1 MAQWNDYWGTP
12 DWLEEIE
19 GWVSMVLDAYDLLRT
34 GPLERGPI
42 RLWSTQVLVPTDHGT
57 LYVKAINPG
66 QQAEVAVTT
75 TAAGIAPDQLVMPLA
90 VEPMRGW
97 MISPDYGETMARIP
111 STDHQLW
118 ERILRDFARLQKTL
132 IPHGDEL
139 FDAGLTQFDPRHLP
153 AYIDDQVMFHATLPS
168 EHPLHLPARD
178 AEELDSQLG
187 PVRTMCEFLA
197 SAAVPLSLD
206 HNDLHRGNAFLP
218 ASSDEPLRF
227 LDLGDAYWAH
237 PFSSLAVPLATM
249 SKELKTTPADPR
261 IRQAVSAYLREW
273 EEYGT
278 PAELGRLIEPALRLG
293 KLQSHGTWVSML
305 AGASD
310 ADMERYAVRALRP
323 LAELVAP
330 LTL

>member
-1 MAQWNDYWGTP
+1 MAQWNEYWGTGA
-12 DWLEEIE
+12 WLEEID
-19 GWVSMVLDAYDLLRT
+19 GWVSMVLDAYDLRRT
-34 GPLERGPI
+34 GELERGQV
-42 RLWSTQVLVPTDHGT
+42 RLWSTQVVVPTDHGK

-66 QQAEVAVTT
+66 QQAEVSVTT

-97 MISPDYGETMARIP
+97 MISPDYGQTMARIP
-111 STDHQLW
+111 STDPGLW
-118 ERILRDFARLQKTL
+118 ERLLRDFARLQKSL
-132 IPHGDEL
+132 LPHGDEL

-153 AYIDDQVMFHATLPS
+153 SYIDEQVMLHASMPS

-197 SAAVPLSLD
+197 SCRMPLSLD

-218 ASSDEPLRF
+218 ASADEPLRF
-227 LDLGDAYWAH
+227 IDLGDAYWAH
-237 PFSSLAVPLATM
+237 PFSSLALPLRTM
-249 SKELKTTPADPR
+249 SKELGTTPADPR
-261 IRQAVSAYLREW
+261 IRQAVAAYVQEW
-273 EEYGT
+273 EDYGT
-278 PAELGRLIEPALRLG
+278 RAELERQIEPALRLG
-293 KLQSHGTWVSML
+293 KLQAHGTWMAML

-310 ADMERYAVRALRP
+310 EDVKRYAPRALRP